1 MLGVFFT
8 QTFSNAFI
16 VAGYYANTAAYAKN
30 CENKSKPWL
39 HCNGKCQ
46 MKKQLA
52 EEDKKDQDNPERKND
67 GKNEI
72 TLSSKSFFATVNVF
86 TASVKHSYI
95 TPLSIGH
102 SVGRTLEIF
111 HPPQV

>member
-1 MLGVFFT
+1 MLGMFFT
-8 QTFSNAFI
+8 QTFSHAFI
-16 VAGYYANTAAYAKN
+16 VAGYYVNTTAYAKN

-52 EEDKKDQDNPERKND
+52 EEDKNNQESPERKND

-86 TASVKHSYI
+86 TASAKHTYI
-95 TPLSIGH
+95 TPLSMGH
-102 SVGRTLEIF
+102 SVGRAFDIF